1 MSSTGILHVT
11 LQWINIIR
19 RALSEMCAS
28 AGIYGEAAGVAADTG
43 RGKGNDGSEDLPKA
57 SDSSFTGK

>member
-1 MSSTGILHVT
+1 MGSEMC
-11 LQWINIIR
+11 IR
-19 RALSEMCAS
+19 DRALSEMCAS